1 MALNFLEFST
11 DGVDATGGLVRP
23 GEPGNPGMND
33 IEGIPQN
40 LIVKLLKSNITNVTQ
55 PIWDLMMKNIY
66 SLGAFQLEQEDFRL
80 DIQYRDPAPL
90 NYIIAAEGTI
100 TNPAVALPEDVD
112 NKTLL
117 KVFNLD
123 RLNFNNDPQ
132 QGGDGFFDFIPGLT
146 VDQQNGRIIFTSV
159 EPFGEY
165 LFNKLDDSS
174 AGAAEYSM
182 PATYN
187 ANQNKYVFRSLYRS
201 TKTQAEQED
210 SDKNKFQLTGRYK
223 SSGGNGI
230 PIGAFNIPQG
240 SVVVTAGGRTLSEG
254 VDYTVNYQAGTV
266 QILDPSLLASN
277 TPVNITVE
285 NNTLFGQQTKRFT
298 GLNIEHKFER
308 FQPGN

>member
-1 MALNFLEFST
+1 MQDVGESDISNIGLNNIPGGFLNKPPTSFPDNGNNDFNPFGIDDPSAQGILNEQIRDIATVQQGFGGVQVQDGSDFLTLENARKLRASEFTINSQLGYISLNQRLNNDEVIAVSFQYTVNGKVYQVGEFST

-23 GEPGNPGMND
+23 GEPGNPGMDD

-40 LIVKLLKSNITNVTQ
+40 LIVKLLKSNITNVTE

-100 TNPAVALPEDVD
+100 TNPAIALPEDID

-117 KVFNLD
+117 RVFNLD

-165 LFNKLDDSS
+165 LF
-174 AGAAEYSM
+174 
-182 PATYN
+182 
-187 ANQNKYVFRSLYRS
+187 Q
-201 TKTQAEQED
+201 
-210 SDKNKFQLTGRYK
+210 
-223 SSGGNGI
+223 
-230 PIGAFNIPQG
+230 
-240 SVVVTAGGRTLSEG
+240 
-254 VDYTVNYQAGTV
+254 
-266 QILDPSLLASN
+266 
-277 TPVNITVE
+277 
-285 NNTLFGQQTKRFT
+285 
-298 GLNIEHKFER
+298 
-308 FQPGN
+308 